1 VTMFEKEKQV
11 IQLLKRLT
19 ALLAPAAV
27 LIPLASAQ
35 AQTSQYRLAPGDT
48 VEVTIAPL
56 PDRTVRAMVQSD
68 GTISLPLAGSI
79 SVEGLTPAEL
89 QSRLEMVLASKPYRQ
104 RMPDGREQTTL
115 IQPGDI
121 NAAVSEFRPIYVSG
135 DVLTPGAQPYR
146 LLITVRQAIAVAGGF
161 SLLRAR
167 AGTPAAAGDPV
178 DLQRDYDSLWTEFIR
193 EHYRNARLKAQL
205 DGKSEFD
212 KKMPAGS
219 PLPATV
225 VAAIADSE
233 AQSLKIAME
242 NIQKERDFLLQAAKD
257 AVDQTDLLNKR
268 DISEA
273 EGVKGDE
280 EEMANVA
287 ALFKSGNVTSSRLS
301 DVRRA
306 LLLSS
311 SRRLET
317 TVELMRVRRQAAD
330 VARQLE
336 RTGNDQR
343 IALLNELKDSQVRL
357 ADLAIRLNAGAMKLH
372 VGTAMQNKAADE
384 SLKVQTS
391 VSISRRV
398 GGQWEQ
404 MPADIDAELM
414 PGDVIE
420 AVLNGGGGLAAATR

>member
-1 VTMFEKEKQV
+1 MTMFEKEKQV
-11 IQLLKRLT
+11 NQLLKRFA
-19 ALLAPAAV
+19 ALLASAAV
-27 LIPLASAQ
+27 LISVASAQ

-48 VEVTIAPL
+48 VEVTIATL
-56 PDRTVRAMVQSD
+56 PDRTARAMVQSD

-104 RMPDGREQTTL
+104 RMPDGREQTAL

-121 NAAVSEFRPIYVSG
+121 NASVSDYRPIYVSG

-146 LLITVRQAIAVAGGF
+146 LLITARQAIAVAGGF

-167 AGTPAAAGDPV
+167 AGAAAAAGDPV

-212 KKMPAGS
+212 GKMPAGS

-257 AVDQTDLLNKR
+257 AVDQTELLNKR
-268 DISEA
+268 DLSEA

-372 VGTAMQNKAADE
+372 VGAAMQNKSADD

-391 VSISRRV
+391 ISISRRV
-398 GGQWEQ
+398 GSTWQQ

-414 PGDVIE
+414 PGDVVE
-420 AVLNGGGGLAAATR
+420 AVLSGGGGLAAAIR

>member
-1 VTMFEKEKQV
+1 MFEKEKQV

-19 ALLAPAAV
+19 ALLASAAV

-233 AQSLKIAME
+233 AQSLKIAMD

-372 VGTAMQNKAADE
+372 VGAAMQNKAADE

-398 GGQWEQ
+398 GSTWQQ
-404 MPADIDAELM
+404 LPADIDAELM
-414 PGDVIE
+414 PGDVVE
-420 AVLNGGGGLAAATR
+420 AVLNGGGGGLAAATR

>member
-1 VTMFEKEKQV
+1 VNHILQNF
-11 IQLLKRLT
+11 R
-19 ALLAPAAV
+19 ALLASAAI
-27 LIPLASAQ
+27 LFLPGAAH

-56 PDRTVRAMVQSD
+56 PERTSRAMVQSD

-79 SVEGLTPAEL
+79 PVEGLTPAEL
-89 QSRLEMVLASKPYRQ
+89 QSRLEIALASKPYRQ
-104 RMPDGREQTTL
+104 RMADGREQTAL
-115 IQPGDI
+115 IQPGDVS
-121 NAAVSEFRPIYVSG
+121 ASVSEYRPIYVSG

-167 AGTPAAAGDPV
+167 AGAPAAAGDPV
-178 DLQRDYDSLWTEFIR
+178 DLQRDYDSLWTEFVR
-193 EHYRNARLKAQL
+193 EHYRSARLKAQL

-212 KKMPAGS
+212 RKIPSGS

-233 AQSLKIAME
+233 AQALKIAME
-242 NIQKERDFLLQAAKD
+242 NIQKERAFLLQAAKD
-257 AVDQTDLLNKR
+257 AEDQAAMLNQR
-268 DISEA
+268 EQSEA

-287 ALFKSGNVTSSRLS
+287 KLFKTGNVTSSRLS

-306 LLLSS
+306 LQLSS

-317 TVELMRVRRQAAD
+317 SVELLRVKRQAAD

-343 IALLNELKDSQVRL
+343 IVLLNDLKDSQVRL
-357 ADLAIRLNAGAMKLH
+357 ADLAIKLNAGAMKLH
-372 VGTAMQNKAADE
+372 VGAAMSNKAADD
-384 SLKVQTS
+384 SGKVQPS
-391 VSISRRV
+391 VMISRRV

-404 MPADIDAELM
+404 LPADIDSELM
-414 PGDVIE
+414 PGDVVE
-420 AVLNGGGGLAAATR
+420 AALNGGGGLAAAIR